1 MIFLASLLLS
11 SLALDECVQCAPGCQ
26 PYRTHTAIRRQHVPG
41 PWDEGL
47 QHVVFSG
54 TAVQSKEEEG
64 AGDRGEKGYT
74 RQETAFCC
82 KEEGIEDSSGKS
94 NVGF

>member
-1 MIFLASLLLS
+1 MSVYS
-11 SLALDECVQCAPGCQ
+11 APGCQ

-47 QHVVFSG
+47 QHVMFSE

-64 AGDRGEKGYT
+64 AGDRGEKGYA